1 MTAKSRSDM
10 FMNNDTNDT
19 NGLDFNEKKEIM
31 EKKRDE

>member
-19 NGLDFNEKKEIM
+19 NGIDFHEKKEIM
-31 EKKRDE
+31 